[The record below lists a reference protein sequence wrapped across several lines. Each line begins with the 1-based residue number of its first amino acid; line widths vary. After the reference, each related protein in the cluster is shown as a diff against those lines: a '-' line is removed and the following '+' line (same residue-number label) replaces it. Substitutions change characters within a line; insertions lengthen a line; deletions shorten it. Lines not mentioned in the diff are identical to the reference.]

1 MAIAVRMK
9 HYEQK
14 QYSSKKSNKSY
25 FGSVVSND
33 AVFSARLCRS
43 AFFRRASR
51 AKSAIL
57 SGIMRD
63 VAGCTWTAETQISHT
78 TLLYDITG
86 KMNGCVYEYANG
98 EKPAEFP

>member
-1 MAIAVRMK
+1 MNRNSIHRKKAISHILALSFLMTL
-9 HYEQK
+9 
-14 QYSSKKSNKSY
+14 
-25 FGSVVSND
+25 
-33 AVFSARLCRS
+33 FSAPGY
-43 AFFRRASR
+43 AEA
-51 AKSAIL
+51 L
-57 SGIMRD
+57 SLEEQAAQKAAQAEIIMRD

>member
-1 MAIAVRMK
+1 
-9 HYEQK
+9 
-14 QYSSKKSNKSY
+14 
-25 FGSVVSND
+25 
-33 AVFSARLCRS
+33 
-43 AFFRRASR
+43 
-51 AKSAIL
+51 
-57 SGIMRD
+57 MRD